1 MIVQMKIQHL
11 DVTFQC
17 ILIVKFFIIDGRRMV
32 LCIQVSDVT
41 RQKVE
46 KIPKGI
52 THMTDLKRIRKMHLR
67 HFSCN
72 QDDREYMGESGFLQ
86 RIYNS
91 SFND

>member
-1 MIVQMKIQHL
+1 MKIQHL
-11 DVTFQC
+11 DVRFQLH
-17 ILIVKFFIIDGRRMV
+17 IDRQVFIIDGRRMV

-86 RIYNS
+86 LI
-91 SFND
+91 

>member
-1 MIVQMKIQHL
+1 MVVVWCYVSKFQMSPDKN
-11 DVTFQC
+11 
-17 ILIVKFFIIDGRRMV
+17 
-32 LCIQVSDVT
+32 
-41 RQKVE
+41 VE

-86 RIYNS
+86 LRYNAP
-91 SFND
+91 FNDGSIDAIQLGRRLYGRIGFIFALMT